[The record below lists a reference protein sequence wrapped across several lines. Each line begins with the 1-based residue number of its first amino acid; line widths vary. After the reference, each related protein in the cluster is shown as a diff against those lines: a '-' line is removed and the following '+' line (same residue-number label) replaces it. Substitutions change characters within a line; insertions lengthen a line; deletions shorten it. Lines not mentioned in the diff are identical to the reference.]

1 MICSARELRCKEVVN
16 VKDGSRLG
24 RVDAIEVDTGTMQ
37 VLSLIVYGRLRF
49 FGLLGREEDRV
60 IPWEDIEIIG
70 EDTILVCWEEEP
82 RRDSR
87 PLRESW
93 F

>member
-1 MICSARELRCKEVVN
+1 
-16 VKDGSRLG
+16 
-24 RVDAIEVDTGTMQ
+24 MQ

-87 PLRESW
+87 PSRESW

>member
-24 RVDAIEVDTGTMQ
+24 RVDDIELDTGTMQ

-87 PLRESW
+87 PSRESW